1 MQLAIYGAG
10 RLGKELY
17 DLAYRINAIEHRWQ
31 NIFFIDD
38 IRRERHFYFGDVLR
52 LSEVHSIKDK
62 IEAVVANGTPR
73 NRKKMAEVLRQA
85 GIPLVNLI
93 DPSVIISPS
102 ALISGGG
109 GTVIRPYSS
118 ISSDAVIGENTLIQP
133 YVHISHD
140 VHVGANTV
148 FSANVALGG
157 KLQIGEECYFG
168 LGAVVRE
175 ELTIGARAIIGMGA
189 VVLHDVDCDSIMV
202 GNPAHVLRK
211 NATGEVFHH

>member
-17 DLAYRINAIEHRWQ
+17 DLAFRVNEIEHRWQ

-38 IRRERHFYFGDVLR
+38 IRHEGQFYMSNVYR
-52 LSEVHSIKDK
+52 LSEAKRMKNK

-102 ALISGGG
+102 ALISGGKK
-109 GTVIRPYSS
+109 TSFAPTQAFPVMP
-118 ISSDAVIGENTLIQP
+118 L
-133 YVHISHD
+133 
-140 VHVGANTV
+140 
-148 FSANVALGG
+148 
-157 KLQIGEECYFG
+157 
-168 LGAVVRE
+168 
-175 ELTIGARAIIGMGA
+175 
-189 VVLHDVDCDSIMV
+189 
-202 GNPAHVLRK
+202 
-211 NATGEVFHH
+211 

>member
-1 MQLAIYGAG
+1 MVHPEIEKRWLKFWG
-10 RLGKELY
+10 RQ
-17 DLAYRINAIEHRWQ
+17 AYRWSIW
-31 NIFFIDD
+31 
-38 IRRERHFYFGDVLR
+38 LTR
-52 LSEVHSIKDK
+52 LLLFLLLPWS
-62 IEAVVANGTPR
+62 R
-73 NRKKMAEVLRQA
+73 
-85 GIPLVNLI
+85 
-93 DPSVIISPS
+93 
-102 ALISGGG
+102 G
-109 GTVIRPYSS
+109 GTVIRQYSS

-133 YVHISHD
+133 YVHISYD

-168 LGAVVRE
+168 LGAVVCE

-211 NATGEVFHH
+211 NATGEVFHHWYWVRKGQKYHEY